1 MSAEISTVV
10 AEQINQGVKILKS
23 GGVVA
28 FPTDTVY
35 GLGCDAFNKQAVDRV
50 CEIKKRSRDIPFPL
64 LLSDINQVTEVAEY
78 VSEVAWILMKR
89 FLPGGLTIILP
100 KAACLPDFL
109 NPKGNTIAIRVPNHK
124 VALALIQ
131 SLGGPLIGTSANLT
145 GQPSPVTAQEVKVQ
159 LGTRVDL
166 IIDGGR
172 CPGGIESTVID
183 VTLGMP
189 KILRQG
195 LIKSE
200 EIERVLAKYSQR
212 GDR

>member
-1 MSAEISTVV
+1 MSTTI
-10 AEQINQGVKILKS
+10 AEQISQGVKILKL

-35 GLGCDAFNKQAVDRV
+35 GLGCDAFNKQAVDRIY
-50 CEIKKRSRDIPFPL
+50 EIKKRSRDIPFPL
-64 LLSDINQVTEVAEY
+64 LLSDINQVTEFAEF
-78 VSEVAWILMKR
+78 VPEVAWILMKC

-100 KAACLPDFL
+100 KATDLPDFL
-109 NPKGNTIAIRVPNHK
+109 NPKGDTIAVRVPNHQ
-124 VALALIQ
+124 VALSLIQ
-131 SLGGPLIGTSANLT
+131 GLGRPLIGTSANIS
-145 GQPSPVTAQEVKVQ
+145 GQSSPVMAQEVEVQ
-159 LGTRVDL
+159 LGTGVDL

-195 LIKSE
+195 LIKLE
-200 EIERVLAKYSQR
+200 EIDEVLTEY
-212 GDR
+212 GWGITT

>member
-1 MSAEISTVV
+1 MPIKMSTTLAKQVS
-10 AEQINQGVKILKS
+10 QGVKILKS

-35 GLGCDAFNKQAVDRV
+35 GLGCDAFNKQAVDRIY
-50 CEIKKRSRDIPFPL
+50 EIKKRSRDIPFPL
-64 LLSDINQVTEVAEY
+64 LLSDVRQATEVAEF
-78 VSEVAWILMKR
+78 VPEVVWVLMKC
-89 FLPGGLTIILP
+89 FLPGGLTLVLP
-100 KAACLPDFL
+100 KAADLPVFL
-109 NPKGNTIAIRVPNHK
+109 NPKGDTVAIRVPNHP
-124 VALALIQ
+124 VTLGLIQ
-131 SLGGPLIGTSANLT
+131 GLGRPLIGTSANIS
-145 GQPSPVTAQEVKVQ
+145 GQPSPIIAQEVKAQ

-183 VTLGMP
+183 ATTGML

-200 EIERVLAKYSQR
+200 EIDKVLAKYGHR